1 MSRNTA
7 VLVAVMC
14 LIAVTSRVLPVFGLP
29 NLSAMGA
36 MMVFCGAVIRNPGFR
51 FAIPAICLLGT
62 DVLIHLKTGY
72 AYDTSLPFVYLAY
85 ALIIGLGHMVRPTSW
100 WSAALSGLGSSMIFF
115 AVSNFGVWLLWK
127 NTNGNYVYSHTFSGF
142 VNCYEAA
149 IPFIRGSLMGD
160 VVFCVGFFGLASL
173 MHVSAVA
180 PSVSRTTLPH
190 QL

>member
-7 VLVAVMC
+7 LLVAVMC
-14 LIAVTSRVLPVFGLP
+14 LIAVTSRISPVFGLP

-36 MMVFCGAVIRNPGFR
+36 MMVFCGAVIRNPGLR

-85 ALIIGLGHMVRPTSW
+85 ALIIGLGRVVRPTSW
-100 WSAALSGLGSSMIFF
+100 WSALFSGLGSSMIFF
-115 AVSNFGVWLLWK
+115 VVSNFGVWLLWQ
-127 NTNGNYVYSHTFSGF
+127 NTNGDYVYPHTLSGF
-142 VNCYEAA
+142 VNCYVTA

-160 VVFCVGFFGLASL
+160 VVFSLGFFGLATL

-180 PSVSRTTLPH
+180 PNVSRPTLPQ